1 MVDVGKEIIEQIEN
15 HKKRNR
21 WIIFLISVG
30 VIVLI
35 LLIILGIRI
44 NFIIN
49 DELNIKLSPLDR
61 NIITTYDKQNNIT
74 FEFINDNSF
83 LCKSSCTYSF
93 TDLSN
98 NKVLEEGDLVL
109 RSKSKVVKSY
119 NLTPSNYGAGQ
130 EIFLFQVTCNNI
142 KSVVC
147 GTDGPERFKSSFVT
161 LSYDLSE
168 EERARVL
175 KINDDLNS
183 FLEILKIVDIK
194 RQEIN
199 YLFERSNLKLK
210 DTLFFDDLDL
220 FNNDLLIIGDYFSD
234 LFNKSKYMI
243 NLWDDDNYVPLSI
256 ILNDSSSNISLV
268 YNKINYSEI
277 KLFDLIDNYNSLA
290 YDLNSLSDRFLV
302 IDSLIEYYNLSNNT
316 VALQEVINI
325 KTEFVK
331 LNYSYNNKNNDFTS
345 FKNEISKLSI
355 GLFEFTNI
363 SNINL
368 LNLNYSYKLNYS
380 YIDTNSSI
388 NFNSSVSIN
397 IKIKE
402 PICCVFG
409 SCKVCC
415 TINTCKND
423 PSLYPILFVHGHAF
437 NKKTSPEVSLNS
449 FTKMQNRLQEE
460 GIINAGQIDLQNL
473 EEITPGEYGKSGNPI
488 SVRGSYYYLHY
499 YDLGKY
505 AISTQKSE
513 RIENYALRLSEII
526 NILKERTGSDK
537 VNIIAHSMGGL
548 VAREYIRI
556 FGDNSVSKVIL
567 IATPNNGISGRTN
580 DLCDFL
586 GSKKECEDMT
596 EGSVFLKRLNN
607 SKIQNAKVYTIAAS
621 GCLINK
627 EDGDG
632 VVKLRNVP
640 LPYATNFVIN
650 GTCTD
655 FFKVNLHDTILDPDK
670 IPEVYDI
677 LKEVLKD

>member
-1 MVDVGKEIIEQIEN
+1 MVDVGKEIIEQIEDP
-15 HKKRNR
+15 KKRNK
-21 WIIFLISVG
+21 WIIFLVSIG
-30 VIVLI
+30 FIVII
-35 LLIILGIRI
+35 LLIILGIKI
-44 NFIIN
+44 DFIIN
-49 DELNIKLSPLDR
+49 DELNIKLSHLDR

-98 NKVLEEGDLVL
+98 NKIIEEGDLVL
-109 RSKSKVVKSY
+109 SSKSKVIKSY

-130 EIFLFQVTCNNI
+130 EIFLFQVTCSNI
-142 KSVVC
+142 KSVIC
-147 GTDGPERFKSSFVT
+147 GTDGQERYKSSFVT

-175 KINDDLNS
+175 KINKDLNN

-194 RQEIN
+194 RQEIS
-199 YLFERSNLKLK
+199 YLFEKSYFILK
-210 DTLFFDDLDL
+210 DTLFFNDLDL
-220 FNNDLLIIGDYFSD
+220 FKSDILKSDNDFENLY
-234 LFNKSKYMI
+234 NKSKFMI
-243 NLWDDDNYVPLSI
+243 NLWDDNNYIHLSN
-256 ILNDSSSNISLV
+256 ILNQSNNNLSLV
-268 YNKINYSEI
+268 YDKINYSKI
-277 KLFDLIDNYNSLA
+277 KLYGLIDDYNSLA
-290 YDLNSLSDRFLV
+290 YDLNSLSDGFLV
-302 IDSLIEYYNLSNNT
+302 IDSLIDYYNLSNNT
-316 VALQEVINI
+316 VALQEVINF

-331 LNYSYNNKNNDFTS
+331 LDYGFNNKNSDFTS
-345 FKNEISKLSI
+345 FKKEIRKLSI
-355 GLFEFTNI
+355 GVLEFTNI

-368 LNLNYSYKLNYS
+368 LSSNYSYKLNYS
-380 YIDTNSSI
+380 YINTNLSKGFI
-388 NFNSSVSIN
+388 SSVPIN

-607 SKIQNAKVYTIAAS
+607 SKIQNARVYTIAAS
-621 GCLINK
+621 GCSVNK

-632 VVKLRNVP
+632 VVKLKNVP
-640 LPYATNFVIN
+640 LSYATNFVVN

-670 IPEVYDI
+670 TPEVYDI
-677 LKEVLKD
+677 VKEVLKE

>member
-147 GTDGPERFKSSFVT
+147 GTDGQERFKSSFVT

-331 LNYSYNNKNNDFTS
+331 LNYSYNDKNT
-345 FKNEISKLSI
+345 
-355 GLFEFTNI
+355 
-363 SNINL
+363 
-368 LNLNYSYKLNYS
+368 
-380 YIDTNSSI
+380 SI

-488 SVRGSYYYLHY
+488 SVRGSYYYIHY

-505 AISTQKSE
+505 AITTQKSE

-526 NILKERTGSDK
+526 NILKERTGSEK

-548 VAREYIRI
+548 VTREYIRI

-567 IATPNNGISGRTN
+567 IASPNNGISGRTN

-607 SKIQNAKVYTIAAS
+607 SKIQNARVYTIAAS
-621 GCLINK
+621 GCSVNK

-632 VVKLRNVP
+632 VVKLKNVP
-640 LPYATNFVIN
+640 LSYATNFVVN

-670 IPEVYDI
+670 TPEVYDI
-677 LKEVLKD
+677 VKEVLKE